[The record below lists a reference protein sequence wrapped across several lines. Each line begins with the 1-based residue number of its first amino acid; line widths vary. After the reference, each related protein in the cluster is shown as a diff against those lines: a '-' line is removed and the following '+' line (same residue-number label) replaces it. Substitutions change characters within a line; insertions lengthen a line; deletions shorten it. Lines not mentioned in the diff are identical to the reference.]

1 MVGVEVIFDPEAV
14 GDGAGVLIEA
24 VLESGN
30 ASAEIIGGGMA
41 VMIGDILPEPAPE
54 SFDRRIIQT
63 RSPFQKSQI
72 HPRLRLR
79 RGRRH
84 G

>member
-1 MVGVEVIFDPEAV
+1 VIFEAV

-41 VMIGDILPEPAPE
+41 VMIGDILPEPRA
-54 SFDRRIIQT
+54 ST
-63 RSPFQKSQI
+63 GMKSG
-72 HPRLRLR
+72 L
-79 RGRRH
+79 
-84 G
+84 